1 MNLNIKQL
9 LTFELCHILDGPILP
24 GLICGHMGV
33 VLTIANCSKLERMTY
48 LDIVC
53 EYLLEKIFNKLGTTS
68 DISFEKGLTGVGWGI
83 EYLIQNNLMIGDSNE
98 LCRDIDD
105 KIMNYDLDRMN
116 IDDLLGVQHYVLARI
131 QGNIM
136 SSRIIPFNSLYMSKL
151 YQLLSV
157 QSILD
162 NSLAHIVENGCK
174 DIKIKQ
180 LTINAIM
187 TSVNEINYKSLSLK
201 NGISGYIM
209 TKFFPQL

>member
-9 LTFELCHILDGPILP
+9 LTFELCHILDGPIWP
-24 GLICGHMGV
+24 GLIYGHMGA
-33 VLTIANCSKLERMTY
+33 VLTIANCSKLEGMTY

-53 EYLLEKIFNKLGTTS
+53 EYLLEKIFNKLDTTS
-68 DISFEKGLTGVGWGI
+68 DISFEKGLAGVGWGI
-83 EYLIQNNLMIGDSNE
+83 EYLIQNNLMMGDSHE

-136 SSRIIPFNSLYMSKL
+136 TSRVMPFNSLYMSKL
-151 YQLLSV
+151 HQLLSV
-157 QSILD
+157 QGGLD
-162 NSLAHIVENGCK
+162 NNLAHIMKNGCNN
-174 DIKIKQ
+174 IRIKQ
-180 LTINAIM
+180 LRINAIM
-187 TSVNEINYKSLSLK
+187 MPVNDINYESLSLK